1 MNASPNTPSTPS
13 EDEIATFLQDQSTW
27 RGGPTELWREAL
39 DHTAN
44 DPVPVR
50 KPGIMPQIRRV
61 APLAVAACI
70 VLVAG
75 TAIMMPS
82 LGKARQSAR
91 QLRDQRIDSKWVPED
106 APAADAI
113 TYQSASSSRLAGE
126 SADSESRVGF
136 ASGDAQS
143 SKVDQAAAVRMV
155 IRKATI
161 ELTTVDVRTA
171 FSKAQLL
178 LRPEVGEFAEG
189 STLTG
194 EGPTARAQLTLRVAA
209 DRLSAV
215 LTQLRDL
222 GKVTQ
227 ENSTGDDVTTQA
239 VDLDARLRNERRVET
254 ELLQLLESR
263 KDAPLKEILD
273 LRENL
278 SRIRGEIE
286 QLQGRR
292 DTLGRQVS
300 LATILVII
308 QAEAKPP
315 EPEKPAGASAF
326 LTDAGK
332 SFTSAFTNGAKTL
345 VASLAF
351 LAELAIAGAFWW
363 TLLAIAAVMIRR
375 RLINQP
381 KVSIG
386 LDPTPR

>member
-1 MNASPNTPSTPS
+1 MNASPNTPTTPS

-50 KPGIMPQIRRV
+50 EPGIMPQIRRV

-75 TAIMMPS
+75 TALILPS

-91 QLRDQRIDSKWVPED
+91 QLRVDAFKGDGGDPLASASRSLRSFD
-106 APAADAI
+106 APPPPPADRREAI
-113 TYQSASSSRLAGE
+113 DQGASNLSSASAP
-126 SADSESRVGF
+126 AI
-136 ASGDAQS
+136 
-143 SKVDQAAAVRMV
+143 RMV

-161 ELTTVDVRTA
+161 ELTTLDVRTA

-308 QAEAKPP
+308 QAEAKPV

-332 SFTSAFTNGAKTL
+332 SFSAAFTSGAKTL

-351 LAELAIAGAFWW
+351 LAELAIGGAFWW
-363 TLLAIAAVMIRR
+363 TLLGIAAIIIRR

>member
-1 MNASPNTPSTPS
+1 MNASPNTPTTPS
-13 EDEIATFLQDQSTW
+13 EDEIATFLQDESTW

-61 APLAVAACI
+61 APLAAAACI
-70 VLVAG
+70 IVAG
-75 TAIMMPS
+75 AAVMLPMF
-82 LGKARQSAR
+82 GKARSSVRAR
-91 QLRDQRIDSKWVPED
+91 PSEAVDRAEYRLFTPSDQR
-106 APAADAI
+106 
-113 TYQSASSSRLAGE
+113 ASSGLLSPPAPPSGLEMDKQDA
-126 SADSESRVGF
+126 
-136 ASGDAQS
+136 AST
-143 SKVDQAAAVRMV
+143 AARMV

-161 ELTTVDVRTA
+161 ELSTLDVRTA

-308 QAEAKPP
+308 QAEAKPV
-315 EPEKPAGASAF
+315 EPEKPAGPSAF
-326 LTDAGK
+326 LNDAGK
-332 SFTSAFTNGAKTL
+332 SFTTAFTSGAKTL
-345 VASLAF
+345 IGSLAF
-351 LAELAIAGAFWW
+351 LAELAIGGAFWW
-363 TLLAIAAVMIRR
+363 TLLGIAAIVIRR
-375 RLINQP
+375 RFINQP